1 MRKPKLEQPPG
12 LEHKE
17 TGFVTQVREYQL
29 ITPLFGG
36 GVVPGE
42 ADPVT
47 TVRGTE
53 VRGHLRFWWRATQ
66 GGRFNGDLKA
76 MKTAEDE
83 LWGTA
88 SFVRKNQP
96 EAKTPQS
103 VQIFIFENQSGKP
116 DQPFVVS
123 QGKVRPNKK
132 SVVPP
137 YAAFALQPSNEE
149 AKKGAQSG
157 SVRVG
162 VTFSLEISFPDEK
175 RNEVQAAL
183 WAWETFG
190 GIGAR
195 TRRGFGALQCL
206 NIWEDDVLQP
216 LSLPASPNRA
226 VVAQWLDEQVRQ
238 HVPQETWPEHV
249 PHISSTMSKRI
260 IVGSGDAVDLWGDLI
275 NALRRFRQSREGNS
289 YGPSHWPESN
299 AIRNVTI
306 SRTSSKSPFLGNKTP
321 RAFFGLPIIFH
332 FPQKGEPEDTTLR
345 GTSSE
350 RMASALILRPLA
362 CHQGQAVGL
371 AVVLQGPKLPPDSL
385 VLLEKDGK
393 KTHPADPVL
402 NSAEARKIKPLRGK
416 TDILEAFLDTL

>member
-190 GIGAR
+190 GIGAAR
-195 TRRGFGALQCL
+195 A
-206 NIWEDDVLQP
+206 EVSVLC
-216 LSLPASPNRA
+216 S
-226 VVAQWLDEQVRQ
+226 V
-238 HVPQETWPEHV
+238 
-249 PHISSTMSKRI
+249 
-260 IVGSGDAVDLWGDLI
+260 
-275 NALRRFRQSREGNS
+275 
-289 YGPSHWPESN
+289 
-299 AIRNVTI
+299 
-306 SRTSSKSPFLGNKTP
+306 
-321 RAFFGLPIIFH
+321 
-332 FPQKGEPEDTTLR
+332 
-345 GTSSE
+345 
-350 RMASALILRPLA
+350 
-362 CHQGQAVGL
+362 
-371 AVVLQGPKLPPDSL
+371 
-385 VLLEKDGK
+385 
-393 KTHPADPVL
+393 
-402 NSAEARKIKPLRGK
+402 
-416 TDILEAFLDTL
+416 